1 MITRKKNTTTD
12 SEDIQDDDEKDVH
25 LYLTIEYER
34 FPLETSKFKILDRM
48 CVDCNNENKEIIVSS
63 KKEIMS
69 MIRQISKCCSQKDEY
84 ISIHTSMNE
93 GVVREILAASN
104 KPIDSEKVSASLRNR
119 WTLTPFPKSI
129 NSKVI
134 EKIAKSNEWIATS
147 RNDM

>member
-1 MITRKKNTTTD
+1 MITRKKNTD
-12 SEDIQDDDEKDVH
+12 SSTKDTQDDNEKEVY

-34 FPLETSKFKILDRM
+34 FPLETSKLKILDRM
-48 CVDCNNENKEIIVSS
+48 CPDCNVENKDTMVSS
-63 KKEIMS
+63 KKEIMG
-69 MIRQISKCCSQKDEY
+69 MIRQISKCCSQKDDY

-93 GVVREILAASN
+93 GVIREVLAASN

-129 NSKVI
+129 NSAVI

>member
-1 MITRKKNTTTD
+1 MITRKKNTNTN
-12 SEDIQDDDEKDVH
+12 SADIQDDDEKDIN

-34 FPLETSKFKILDRM
+34 FPLETSKLKILDRM
-48 CVDCNNENKEIIVSS
+48 CADCNNENKETIVSS

-69 MIRQISKCCSQKDEY
+69 MIRQISKCCSLKDEY
-84 ISIHTSMNE
+84 ISIHTTMNE
-93 GVVREILAASN
+93 GVIREVLAASN

>member
-12 SEDIQDDDEKDVH
+12 SEDIQDDDEKDVN

-34 FPLETSKFKILDRM
+34 FPLETSKLKILDRM

>member
-12 SEDIQDDDEKDVH
+12 SEDIQDDDEKDVN

-34 FPLETSKFKILDRM
+34 FPLETSKLKILDRM

-93 GVVREILAASN
+93 GVIREVLAASN